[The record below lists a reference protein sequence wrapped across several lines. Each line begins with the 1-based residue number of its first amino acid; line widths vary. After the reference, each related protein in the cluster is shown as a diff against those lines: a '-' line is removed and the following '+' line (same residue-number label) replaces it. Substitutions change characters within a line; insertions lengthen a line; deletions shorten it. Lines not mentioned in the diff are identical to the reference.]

1 MALETASYIAQ
12 LVPANPL
19 STDSVSQSDDHL
31 RLIKASLKNTFPN
44 LDGPVILNP
53 TQLNNPV
60 PRGIIAMW
68 SGSLS
73 ALPPNWALCDGSTV
87 LLSDGV
93 TSYTTPDLRDR
104 FIVGAGLTYPQGANG
119 GSVTTGMAGSHTHTV
134 NSATAS
140 INVTTTKVAAGA
152 DVDAITAV
160 TPQGHTHTAN
170 LVGDHQHSSLPPYV
184 ALGYI
189 IKI

>member
-31 RLIKASLKNTFPN
+31 RLIKVALKNTFPA
-44 LDGPVILNP
+44 LDGPVTLNP
-53 TQLNNPV
+53 SQMNNPV
-60 PRGIIAMW
+60 PQGVIVLW
-68 SGSLS
+68 SG
-73 ALPPNWALCDGSTV
+73 AVNAVPTGYAICDGTQ
-87 LLSDGV
+87 G
-93 TSYTTPDLRDR
+93 TPDLRDR
-104 FIVGAGLTYPQGANG
+104 FVVGAGGAYTKGAIG
-119 GSVTTGMAGSHTHTV
+119 GSESTGMAGAHTHTV
-134 NSATAS
+134 NAATAS

-170 LVGDHQHSSLPPYV
+170 LVGDHQHSSLPPYL
-184 ALGYI
+184 ALAYI
-189 IKI
+189 MKL